1 MEGVMPTDPDGTI
14 PAPKE
19 GQAGQKGPPA
29 AAALPAS
36 ELRYRRLFEAA
47 RDGILILDAATGRI
61 IDANPFLSELL
72 GYDHTDFIGKEL
84 WEIGLFDDQAANR
97 AAYEVLLEKG
107 YIRYEHLPL
116 STKAGQEVEV
126 EFVSNLYLEGDAK
139 VIQCNIRDITERRRL
154 ENQVQEQSE
163 ALAEANR
170 RKDEFLAILSHELRN
185 PLAAILNAIQ
195 LFHLAKEP
203 DPVQEKARGI
213 MERQIGQLI
222 HLVDD
227 LLETTRLAT
236 GAVILRLERCD
247 GRELIRRAIEGSAHA
262 FSEQGHRLSVS
273 IPPGPIWLDVDPARI
288 EQVVNNLLV
297 NAIKYTDHGG
307 RIDVSVRQE
316 GAEMVMR
323 VRDSGIGISPELLP
337 RVFDLF
343 TQADRS
349 LVRSQGGLGIGLTIV
364 QRLVK
369 MHGGTVEAASRGL
382 GLGSEFMVRLPAQG
396 DPSPGGDAEPALPA
410 LRVLVVDD
418 NVDYADGVA
427 LLLQSSGYMVEVV
440 HTGPE
445 ALLAA
450 AEFRPDVV
458 VLDIGLPG
466 MDGYEVARRM
476 RQDPDLDGLRVV
488 GVSGYR
494 QEPDGLRAR
503 EARFD
508 DYLLKPL
515 LLAKLEA
522 SLRP

>member
-1 MEGVMPTDPDGTI
+1 MRTDPDGTI
-14 PAPKE
+14 LAPKE

-29 AAALPAS
+29 AVALPAS

-47 RDGILILDAATGRI
+47 RDGILILDADTGRI
-61 IDANPFLSELL
+61 LDANPFLSELL
-72 GYDHTDFIGKEL
+72 GYEHTEFLGKEL

-97 AAYEVLLEKG
+97 AAYEALLKQG

-126 EFVSNLYLEGDAK
+126 EFVSNVYLEGDAK

-154 ENQVQEQSE
+154 EKQVQEQSE

-195 LFHLAKEP
+195 IFHLAKEA
-203 DPVQEKARGI
+203 DPVQAKARGI
-213 MERQIGQLI
+213 VERQIGRLI

-227 LLETTRLAT
+227 LLETTRIAT
-236 GAVILRLERCD
+236 GAVVLRLERCD
-247 GRELIRRAIEGSAHA
+247 GGEIVRRAIEGLSHA
-262 FSEQGHRLSVS
+262 VAMQGHRLSVS
-273 IPPGPIWLDVDPARI
+273 IQSRPIWLDADPSRI
-288 EQVVNNLLV
+288 EQVVTNLLI

-307 RIDVSVRQE
+307 RIDISVTQDR
-316 GAEMVMR
+316 AEMVLR
-323 VRDSGIGISPELLP
+323 VRDSGIGIAPELLP
-337 RVFDLF
+337 RVFELF

-349 LVRSQGGLGIGLTIV
+349 LIRSQGGLGIGLTIV

-369 MHGGTVEAASRGL
+369 MHQGTVEASSRGL
-382 GLGSEFMVRLPAQG
+382 GLGSEFVVRLPAQG
-396 DPSPGGDAEPALPA
+396 DPSPGGDAEPAQPV

-427 LLLQSSGYMVEVV
+427 LLLQSSGYAVEVV
-440 HTGPE
+440 HTGAE

-466 MDGYEVARRM
+466 MDGYEVARRI
-476 RQDPDLDGLRVV
+476 RQNPVLDGLRVV

-494 QEPDGLRAR
+494 QEPDGPLSRA
-503 EARFD
+503 ARFD
-508 DYLLKPL
+508 GYLMKPV

-522 SLRP
+522 SLRS

>member
-1 MEGVMPTDPDGTI
+1 MAIDPDPTISVPGKGQEGLKGTS
-14 PAPKE
+14 AP
-19 GQAGQKGPPA
+19 
-29 AAALPAS
+29 AALPAS

-61 IDANPFLSELL
+61 LDANPFMSELL
-72 GYDHTDFIGKEL
+72 GYDHLHFLGKEL

-97 AAYEVLLEKG
+97 AAYEILLEKG
-107 YIRYEHLPL
+107 SIRYEHLPL

-126 EFVSNLYLEGDAK
+126 EFVSNVYLEGDAK

-154 ENQVQEQSE
+154 EKQVQEQSE
-163 ALAEANR
+163 ALAESNR

-195 LFHLAKEP
+195 IFHLAKEA
-203 DPVQEKARGI
+203 DPVQDKARGI
-213 MERQIGQLI
+213 VERQIGRLI

-227 LLETTRLAT
+227 LLETTRIAT

-247 GRELIRRAIEGSAHA
+247 GGEIVRRAIEGLAHA
-262 FSEQGHRLSVS
+262 VATQDHRLSVS
-273 IPPGPIWLDVDPARI
+273 IPSGPIWLNADPARV
-288 EQVVNNLLV
+288 EQIVSNLLV
-297 NAIKYTDHGG
+297 NAIKYTDQGG
-307 RIDVSVRQE
+307 LIEVSVAQD
-316 GAEMVMR
+316 GAEMVLR
-323 VRDSGIGISPELLP
+323 VRDSGIGIAPNFLP
-337 RVFDLF
+337 RVFELF

-369 MHGGTVEAASRGL
+369 MHHGTVTAASRGL
-382 GLGSEFMVRLPAQG
+382 GLGSEFVVRLPAQG
-396 DPSPGGDAEPALPA
+396 DPAPGKDAEPVLPA

-418 NVDYADGVA
+418 NVDYADGIA
-427 LLLQSSGYMVEVV
+427 LLLQSSGYQVEVV

-445 ALLAA
+445 ALLAVSA
-450 AEFRPDVV
+450 FHPDVV

-476 RQDPDLDGLRVV
+476 RQDPDLDGLRIV
-488 GVSGYR
+488 GASGYR
-494 QEPDGLRAR
+494 QEAEGPRTRG
-503 EARFD
+503 ARFD

-515 LLAKLEA
+515 VLARLKA

>member
-1 MEGVMPTDPDGTI
+1 MPVDPDGTI
-14 PAPKE
+14 PVPNE
-19 GQAGQKGPPA
+19 SQAGQKGTPA

-47 RDGILILDAATGRI
+47 RDGILILDAETGRI
-61 IDANPFLSELL
+61 LDANPFMSELL
-72 GYDHTDFIGKEL
+72 GYDHLDFLGKEL

-97 AAYEVLLEKG
+97 TAYEVLREKG

-116 STKAGQEVEV
+116 STDSGQEVEV
-126 EFVSNLYLEGDAK
+126 EFVSNVYLEGDAK

-154 ENQVQEQSE
+154 ERQVQEQSE

-195 LFHLAKEP
+195 LFHLAREA

-213 MERQIGQLI
+213 VERQVGRLM

-227 LLETTRLAT
+227 LLETTRIAT
-236 GAVILRLERCD
+236 GAVVLRLERCD
-247 GRELIRRAIEGSAHA
+247 AGEIIRRAIEGMAHA
-262 FSEQGHRLSVS
+262 VATLGHRLSVS
-273 IPPGPIWLDVDPARI
+273 IPPGPIWLDADPARV
-288 EQVVNNLLV
+288 EQVVTNLLA

-307 RIDVSVRQE
+307 RIDVSAVQE
-316 GAEMVMR
+316 DAEMVLR
-323 VRDSGIGISPELLP
+323 VRDSGIGIAPELLP
-337 RVFDLF
+337 RVFELF

-349 LVRSQGGLGIGLTIV
+349 LIRSQGGLGIGLTIV

-369 MHGGTVEAASRGL
+369 MHQGTVVAASRGL
-382 GLGSEFMVRLPAQG
+382 GLGSEFVVRLPAQG

-427 LLLQSSGYMVEVV
+427 LLLQTSGYQVEVV

-445 ALLAA
+445 ALLAVI
-450 AEFRPDVV
+450 EFRPDVV

-476 RQDPDLDGLRVV
+476 RQDPDLDGMRVV

-494 QEPDGLRAR
+494 QEAEGPRTAG
-503 EARFD
+503 ARFD

-515 LLAKLEA
+515 LMATLEA